1 MTTTQVVELAS
12 VQPRRCAARPPQRRA
27 ASLVV
32 SRPPPGHCR
41 YAPRRRL
48 LLALPQC
55 RCFVLQPRAPPPQRP
70 VRRKGRT
77 HRRAAPRR
85 RFAASQRR
93 VAVRRE
99 WPLAHRCHFAA
110 PSHCS
115 SRALRL
121 ACARITRRA
130 GLGVHFGEVDASARS
145 TLAELVLPLV
155 VGLAGALTRRAGLS
169 AERRVMRSGP
179 LRRHRCRSVRPETV
193 WSRLALAPSIGRA
206 VRTECRASARRGFG
220 ISRWTRARAPRVA
233 AVHGAHTHKET

>member
-12 VQPRRCAARPPQRRA
+12 VQGSSPRRCAARPPQRRA
-27 ASLVV
+27 ASLAV

-85 RFAASQRR
+85 RFAATQRR

-110 PSHCS
+110 PSRCC
-115 SRALRL
+115 RD
-121 ACARITRRA
+121 
-130 GLGVHFGEVDASARS
+130 GVSARFGS
-145 TLAELVLPLV
+145 RLPDV
-155 VGLAGALTRRAGLS
+155 GVGLQVFSANLQEFGAC
-169 AERRVMRSGP
+169 M
-179 LRRHRCRSVRPETV
+179 
-193 WSRLALAPSIGRA
+193 
-206 VRTECRASARRGFG
+206 RGFG
-220 ISRWTRARAPRVA
+220 SCLQEFGARSRGFGARSRRFHARRREF
-233 AVHGAHTHKET
+233 GAG